1 MCTFY
6 YKVIFAL
13 THHSW
18 MDGDVREEVDGI
30 DLVLFFSDML
40 CFVQLKEGG
49 HHIPAW
55 YCILILNAR
64 VWEYHILV

>member
-1 MCTFY
+1 
-6 YKVIFAL
+6 
-13 THHSW
+13 

-64 VWEYHILV
+64 VWEYHILVWRDEVVAEASRQKNPWI